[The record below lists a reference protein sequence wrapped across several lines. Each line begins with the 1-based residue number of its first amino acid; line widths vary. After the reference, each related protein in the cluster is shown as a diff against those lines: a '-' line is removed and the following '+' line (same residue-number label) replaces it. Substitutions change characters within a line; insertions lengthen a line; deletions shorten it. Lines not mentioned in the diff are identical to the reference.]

1 MSDPS
6 VALADFRADHFEPY
20 LGKTIR
26 FLRPD
31 SPPGEPRETVDLEL
45 AAVDRKSGSDE
56 DYAPYRV
63 PFSLLFRLREGRHL
77 SPDAHTLQVEGL
89 EEGDL
94 LVTRVFVPSFLRKHP
109 DAVWY
114 EAVFG

>member
-1 MSDPS
+1 MSDAFVP
-6 VALADFRADHFEPY
+6 LADFRADHFEPY

-31 SPPGEPRETVDLEL
+31 SPPGQPREAVELEL
-45 AAVDRKSGSDE
+45 ASVERKNGSPE
-56 DYAPYRV
+56 DYAPFRV

-89 EEGDL
+89 EACDL
-94 LVTRVFVPSFLRKHP
+94 LVTRVFVPSLLRKHP